1 MEIKVEDI
9 INVTKGRLIT
19 GNKNMECIN
28 FSKDTRT
35 IKQGDIY
42 IGIKGENFDGSKFWK
57 KAIENGASG
66 VIVQNIE
73 ITEEEKKQYKEK
85 TIIVVKD
92 SLKALYEIAKFK
104 RNMYYIPVIAITGSL
119 GKTIT
124 KDIVASVVSNK
135 YKTLKTE

>member
-35 IKQGDIY
+35 IEQGDIY

-57 KAIENGASG
+57 KAI
-66 VIVQNIE
+66 
-73 ITEEEKKQYKEK
+73 
-85 TIIVVKD
+85 
-92 SLKALYEIAKFK
+92 
-104 RNMYYIPVIAITGSL
+104 
-119 GKTIT
+119 
-124 KDIVASVVSNK
+124 
-135 YKTLKTE
+135 

>member
-19 GNKNMECIN
+19 GNKNMKFIN

-35 IKQGDIY
+35 IEQGDIY

-73 ITEEEKKQYKEK
+73 ITEEEKKQ
-85 TIIVVKD
+85 
-92 SLKALYEIAKFK
+92 
-104 RNMYYIPVIAITGSL
+104 
-119 GKTIT
+119 
-124 KDIVASVVSNK
+124 
-135 YKTLKTE
+135 